1 MDPAVLVLLAILLL
15 VSAQAFWF
23 GFINPVSVLAW
34 LQQASFVVVA
44 FLLVPLV
51 LFVLYNQ
58 ATAIDRLEAIGVK
71 PHPAVKHAVGI
82 ATGRGEN
89 PVWVLSLDK
98 DAVQVLDFYRKALAD
113 SPWQVSED
121 NGLYLRYH
129 RPGHI
134 LTIANRQRTGGNGL
148 FISVTTKP

>member
-1 MDPAVLVLLAILLL
+1 LDPAVLVLLAILLL
-15 VSAQAFWF
+15 VSAQAFW
-23 GFINPVSVLAW
+23 
-34 LQQASFVVVA
+34 
-44 FLLVPLV
+44 
-51 LFVLYNQ
+51 Y
-58 ATAIDRLEAIGVK
+58 RLEAIGVK